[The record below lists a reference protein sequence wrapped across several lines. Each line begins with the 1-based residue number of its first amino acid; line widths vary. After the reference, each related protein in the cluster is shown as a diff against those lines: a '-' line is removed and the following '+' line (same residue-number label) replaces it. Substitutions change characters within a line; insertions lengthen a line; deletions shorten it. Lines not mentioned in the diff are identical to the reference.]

1 MTATLDKSN
10 QPNNKG
16 LWLGVGIFTLA
27 LAVRLVYFHEISKSL
42 TFLIPISDSGLYDRL
57 AHSLAQGGL
66 MQKDFFLQSFFYPFF
81 LSVVYFFSGS
91 SIIFT
96 KLTQILLG
104 SVVCVLVYQLGQMVF
119 DRRTGILAGVITA
132 LYGPLIFF
140 ESELVATG
148 WASFWSVAL
157 LILLLKAAQK
167 KGPRLYFA
175 LGICGGLSVVTR
187 ATFLP
192 FCVAACV
199 WLVFALRRASM
210 PEDMIAV
217 RKRHVLAGFFLI
229 LVTVSILSLKTTGRI
244 SPFPESG
251 PINFYIGNN
260 PDTDRTIKIRPGD
273 DWKNLNL
280 LAKEVEA
287 KDRYEV
293 QQFFRR
299 RFFKYVVT
307 EPVHFVTGLIHKSI
321 QFVSSRE
328 IQRIFD
334 VYESRRYSLL
344 LSGLVWKTHG
354 FGFPFGVL
362 LPLVIIGVIHHRRR
376 IPLPIF
382 LFLILYPSAI
392 ILVFVTG
399 RYRVPIVPVL
409 AVVASAGL
417 FAIIETIK
425 MGRWRRMATMVGIAA
440 ASALL
445 FSIAGPFAAESIDCR
460 ARMYGWLASKNL
472 KQGRF
477 EKAAEHLSEAL
488 LSNPDDYAAHD
499 MLGTTLNQ
507 QGKQKEAIKHFKKA
521 IEINPEYFSA
531 YNNLGSVL
539 AQQGKIEEAVKH
551 FEKAL
556 EINPQLDSAHY
567 NLALSFLNLGQADR
581 AVEHL
586 HKALAYAEASGNWT
600 LANKIRRVQLQIRQ
614 SDKP

>member
-1 MTATLDKSN
+1 MTKTLDNSN
-10 QPNNKG
+10 QSDNKA

-27 LAVRLVYFHEISKSL
+27 LAVRIVYFHEISMSP
-42 TFLIPISDSGLYDRL
+42 TFLTPVIDSALYDRL
-57 AHSLAQGGL
+57 ARLLAQSGL

-81 LSVVYFFSGS
+81 LSAVYFFSDS
-91 SIIFT
+91 SIIFA

-119 DRRTGILAGVITA
+119 DRRTGILAGIITA

-148 WASFWSVAL
+148 WASLWSVAL
-157 LILLLKAAQK
+157 LILLLKAAKK
-167 KGPRLYFA
+167 KGPMLYFA

-192 FCVAACV
+192 FCVASSL

-210 PEDMIAV
+210 SEDMIAI
-217 RKRHVLAGFFLI
+217 RKRHILAGFFLI

-273 DWKNLNL
+273 DWQNLSL
-280 LAKEVEA
+280 LAKEVKA

-299 RFFKYVVT
+299 RFLKYVLN
-307 EPVHFVTGLIHKSI
+307 EPVHFVVGLFHKSV

-334 VYESRRYSLL
+334 VYDARRYSQL
-344 LSGLVWKTHG
+344 LSVLVWKTNS

-362 LPLVIIGVIHHRRR
+362 LPLAIIGIIHHRRR
-376 IPLPIF
+376 IPPPIV

-399 RYRVPIVPVL
+399 RYRVPIVPVMAVL
-409 AVVASAGL
+409 AAAG
-417 FAIIETIK
+417 FWGIIETTKI
-425 MGRWRRMATMVGIAA
+425 RRYRRTATMLGVAVAA
-440 ASALL
+440 ALL
-445 FSIAGPFAAESIDCR
+445 SSLAGPFATESINCR
-460 ARMYGWLASKNL
+460 AETYGWLASKSL
-472 KQGRF
+472 KQG
-477 EKAAEHLSEAL
+477 EVDKAAEYLNEAL
-488 LSNPDDYAAHD
+488 IENPDNYAAHD
-499 MLGTTLNQ
+499 MFGTALNR
-507 QGKQKEAIKHFKKA
+507 QGKQKEAVEHFKKA
-521 IEINPEYFSA
+521 VEINPESFSA
-531 YNNLGSVL
+531 HNNLGSML
-539 AQQGKIEEAVKH
+539 AQQGKFEDALKH

-567 NLALSFLNLGQADR
+567 NLAMALINLGQPDR

-600 LANKIRRVQLQIRQ
+600 LADKIRRLQRQIRQ
-614 SDKP
+614 SAIH